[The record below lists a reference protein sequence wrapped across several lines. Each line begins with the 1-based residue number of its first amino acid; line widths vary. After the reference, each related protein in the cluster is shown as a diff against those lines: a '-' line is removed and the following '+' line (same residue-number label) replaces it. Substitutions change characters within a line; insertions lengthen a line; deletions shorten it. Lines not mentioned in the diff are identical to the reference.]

1 MPARVPAEAHRLEAR
16 LQTRTDWQRARS
28 LQERPLPEGVFLQP
42 RLQRSF
48 LHRFPSASR
57 WFRELAQKRF
67 RHQRQRRS
75 RRPSQAPRI
84 DIRRSAML
92 PYRHRKTVPALG
104 RCRRDEPLALLHWA
118 PRRLLETHLCWSG
131 RHQCSQTPHRQPS
144 SPQRPPPS
152 QSHLHSQ
159 DRRALPQG
167 QRHRQ
172 PSGLPEP
179 KRHRTSRIQARMP

>member
-1 MPARVPAEAHRLEAR
+1 MQPHRNRSSRPHRLMPARVPAEAHRRGAR
-16 LQTRTDWQRARS
+16 LQTRTDWQQARH

-42 RLQRSF
+42 RLQQSF

-118 PRRLLETHLCWSG
+118 PRRLLETHLRWSG
-131 RHQCSQTPHRQPS
+131 HHRCSQAPRRQPS

-159 DRRALPQG
+159 GR
-167 QRHRQ
+167 
-172 PSGLPEP
+172 
-179 KRHRTSRIQARMP
+179 